1 MKMKTK
7 KLIKILT
14 ITFVLIFLF
23 LFVLTIVYAKEI
35 ESFLGSNLESYG
47 AGILFLIAF
56 LIELIPNYLSPHI
69 GIVNAFFLNVS
80 FQTTFLFLILGSI
93 MGSILGFE
101 IGKKYGV
108 TLEKNFLSEDR
119 VDRIEEILNEKGRWG
134 VLLAAVSPLPYWPII
149 LGSLKFSRKNFFI
162 FGIIPRSIGIF
173 LATVVVYS
181 F

>member
-1 MKMKTK
+1 MKSK

-14 ITFVLIFLF
+14 TIFVFIFLF
-23 LFVLTIVYAKEI
+23 LFILTIVYARDI
-35 ESFLGSNLESYG
+35 ESFFGSNLESYG
-47 AGILFLIAF
+47 AGILFLVAF

-69 GIVNAFFLNVS
+69 GVVNAYFLNIN

-101 IGKKYGV
+101 IGKKYGI
-108 TLEKNFLSEDR
+108 TLEKNFLSKDKI
-119 VDRIEEILNEKGRWG
+119 DKIEEILNEKGKWG

-173 LATVVVYS
+173 LATMIVYS